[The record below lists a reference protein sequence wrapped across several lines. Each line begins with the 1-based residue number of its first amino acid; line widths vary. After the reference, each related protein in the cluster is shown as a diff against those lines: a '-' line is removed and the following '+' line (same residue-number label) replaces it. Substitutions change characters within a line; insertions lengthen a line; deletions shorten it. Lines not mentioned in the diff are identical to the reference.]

1 MMVGAALPVVHRGPC
16 ATEIK
21 PRLEVAGLSAQSND
35 PFGIALRGVSLEV
48 HGGEIVGIAGVS
60 GNGQS
65 ELLSLLSGELT
76 SGRAMIQ
83 LDGESVGDL
92 GVTQRRAR
100 GLAFVPEE
108 RLGRSSVPDMTLAD
122 NALLTGHGQGLVR
135 RGLINP
141 GKATRFGRAIT
152 EHFRVKLAGAGDT
165 APRLAGGYSQNVT
178 F

>member
-48 HGGEIVGIAGVS
+48 RGGEVVGIAGVS

-76 SGRAMIQ
+76 SGSAMVQ

-92 GVTQRRAR
+92 GVTERRAR

-108 RLGRSSVPDMTLAD
+108 RLGRGAVPHMTLAD
-122 NALLTGHGQGLVR
+122 NALLTGHRQGLGR
-135 RGLINP
+135 RGFIHP
-141 GKATRFGRAIT
+141 GEVFGFAQRIIGGVGRKFGGPAAAA
-152 EHFRVKLAGAGDT
+152 R
-165 APRLAGGYSQNVT
+165 RLSGREFA
-178 F
+178 